1 MRVSF
6 TVQELSNSTGIPKST
21 IYTWIRQ
28 GRLKALRVGPRKI
41 TVPSAEAEKLGL
53 HQNNTAR

>member
-6 TVQELSNSTGIPKST
+6 TVKELSRSTGIPKAT

-28 GRLKALRVGPRKI
+28 GRLKALRVGSRKI
-41 TVPSAEAEKLGL
+41 TVPIGEAEKLGIR
-53 HQNNTAR
+53 QDNTGR